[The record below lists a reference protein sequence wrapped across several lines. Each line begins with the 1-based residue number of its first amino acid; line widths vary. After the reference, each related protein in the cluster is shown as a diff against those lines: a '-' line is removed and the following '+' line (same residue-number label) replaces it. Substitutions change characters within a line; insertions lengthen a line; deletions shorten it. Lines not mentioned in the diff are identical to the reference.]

1 MTRDEL
7 REKAQNHAVD
17 LLIGN
22 RRLMCQW
29 ATGTGK
35 SQVAL
40 RFVRQ
45 FPEKTVLILVPE
57 QNNIENWEKEFRKFG
72 VSMDNVTIRC
82 YASFFK
88 YKDTGWGLIVFDE
101 MPHVDTDKRIAVCK
115 SVHGEYI
122 LALGAVIDDEER
134 ESLETVYGPFCKS
147 TINLEMAIELG
158 LLPKPSVR
166 VLHLQMDTR
175 KRRHYY
181 RGSMYT
187 DKERYAL
194 YQSDFD
200 NLKKKYDDNPS
211 GDLWDRILRAGNARK
226 RFLGKM
232 KDEAL
237 LRVRN
242 ELDKR
247 NKRYICFCSS
257 IAQTKRIGGSHSF
270 TSKTPASAKLLDR
283 FNNGEINSLFV
294 VGKLIEGQNLN
305 NIEVGVLGQLGGT
318 ERITVQSIGRI
329 MRSDEPVIYV
339 PIFDGTK
346 DDDYL
351 YYLTLNIPE
360 KYIKH
365 YKF

>member
-7 REKAQNHAVD
+7 QHTAVRD
-17 LLIGN
+17 LEWS
-22 RRLMCQW
+22 RRLICQW

-40 RFVRQ
+40 Q
-45 FPEKTVLILVPE
+45 FLKRHPGLPSLILVPE
-57 QNNIENWEKEFRKFG
+57 QNNISNWEKEFDKFG
-72 VSMDNVTIRC
+72 VDRENVTIMC
-82 YASFFK
+82 YASYHKIKGTRWF
-88 YKDTGWGLIVFDE
+88 LIVFDE
-101 MPHVDTDKRIAVCK
+101 MPHLDTEKRLAICE
-115 SVHGEYI
+115 SVQSDYI

-134 ESLETVYGPFCKS
+134 ESLESVYGEFQNS
-147 TINLEMAIELG
+147 QVTLEQAIEWG
-158 LLPKPSVR
+158 ILPKPSIR
-166 VLHLQMDTR
+166 VLHLQMDAS

-194 YQSDFD
+194 YQSEVDS
-200 NLKKKYDDNPS
+200 LKKKYDEAPS
-211 GDLWDRILRAGNARK
+211 DALRNRILRAGNARK

-257 IAQTKRIGGSHSF
+257 ITQTRKIGGNRSF

-318 ERITVQSIGRI
+318 DRITVQSIGRI

>member
-1 MTRDEL
+1 MDRNETRERIQDGAVEL
-7 REKAQNHAVD
+7 LEKY
-17 LLIGN
+17 

-40 RFVRQ
+40 RFVKKH
-45 FPEKTVLILVPE
+45 PDKTVLILVPE
-57 QNNIENWEKEFRKFG
+57 QNNIENWEEEFRKFG
-72 VSMDNVTIRC
+72 INTDNVTIRC

-101 MPHVDTDKRIAVCK
+101 MPHVDTDKRIAICK

-147 TINLEMAIELG
+147 GIDMETAIELG
-158 LLPKPSVR
+158 LLPKPSIR
-166 VLHLQMDTR
+166 VLHLQMDTS

-194 YQSDFD
+194 YQSNFD
-200 NLKKKYDDNPS
+200 DLKKKYDDNPS

-237 LRVRN
+237 LRVKN

-318 ERITVQSIGRI
+318 DRITVQSIGRI

-351 YYLTLNIPE
+351 CYLTLNIPE